1 MDKIKYKLLIAD
13 DEYWTR
19 EKIRNMINWEEYS
32 ITFMKP
38 AENGEEVLMR
48 LKEEQ
53 PDILITDINMPFVNG
68 VDLVK
73 EVKENYPDIVVFVVS
88 GYDDFQYVK
97 ETLMAGAINYLLKP
111 VSKIDLVNALSGA
124 LEIISKREQDREEIL
139 KTASMIQDREL
150 SMLLEKEQAPFVP
163 VSIPESGQGMAGCS
177 VMLIKIHEFQRYME
191 EYRYDMNR
199 LSYYIKKRIREITDM
214 ENLLIFNYIF
224 HSNEFI
230 IATEWDTAVQ
240 GKMAKRILDSFAK
253 DGKSPVTIAVSE
265 HAYTIESIHSA
276 YVQSVSVL
284 MTRPFSRESM
294 VIFCEQE
301 EKNIRRKME
310 SHISEESEMQMKSLL
325 KSGNEK
331 ALKELIM
338 EGIGLR
344 HCMENGWG
352 YLEVR
357 QNVKRICNFLLDFLL
372 QAGRPDLVQEME
384 NLVEMADKAV
394 ERLDNKM
401 MCEILAEIVDGIM
414 AERRNEIGGSTKD
427 IVKTAAEYID
437 HNYFEELTLVS
448 LSDRY
453 NMESSYFS
461 RMFKQETGKNLMLYI
476 AEKRIE
482 KAKEYMEDDNINLTE
497 IAFLIGYDDYTYF
510 SRVFKKI
517 TGQSPRAYR
526 NGHV

>member
-1 MDKIKYKLLIAD
+1 MDKINYKLLIAD

-19 EKIRNMINWEEYS
+19 EKIRTMINWEEYS

-38 AENGEEVLMR
+38 AENGEEVLLR

-73 EVKENYPDIVVFVVS
+73 EVKESYPDIVVFVVS

-111 VSKIDLVNALSGA
+111 VTKIDLVNAVSGA
-124 LEIISKREQDREEIL
+124 LEIISKREQDREQIL

-150 SMLLEKEQAPFVP
+150 SMLVEKEQAPFAP
-163 VSIPESGQGMAGCS
+163 IQILESGQEMAGCS
-177 VMLIKIHEFQRYME
+177 VMLVKIHEFQKYME

-199 LSYYIKKRIREITDM
+199 LSYYIKKWIKEITGA

-224 HSNEFI
+224 RSNEFI
-230 IATEWDTAVQ
+230 IATEWDTTEQ
-240 GKMAKRILDSFAK
+240 KKMAMRILDGFAK
-253 DGKSPVTIAVSE
+253 DGKSPITIAVSE
-265 HAYTIESIHSA
+265 HSYTIESIHNA

-284 MTRPFSRESM
+284 MARPFSRESM
-294 VIFCEQE
+294 VIFCDQE

-310 SHISEESEMQMKSLL
+310 SHVSEEIEMQMKSLL
-325 KSGNEK
+325 KSGNGK
-331 ALKELIM
+331 ALKELIL
-338 EGIGLR
+338 EEIGLR
-344 HCMENGWG
+344 HCMENGWR

-357 QNVKRICNFLLDFLL
+357 QNVKRICNFLLDSTL

-394 ERLDNKM
+394 ERLDNDM
-401 MCEILAEIVDGIM
+401 LCEIQMEIIDNIM
-414 AERRNEIGGSTKD
+414 SEYKNEISGTTKD
-427 IVKTAAEYID
+427 IIKTAAEYID

-448 LSDRY
+448 LSDKY

-517 TGQSPRAYR
+517 TGLSPRAYR
-526 NGHV
+526 SNNV

>member
-1 MDKIKYKLLIAD
+1 MEKINYKLMIAD

-19 EKIRNMINWEEYS
+19 EKIRTMINWEEYS

-38 AENGEEVLMR
+38 AENGEEVLLR
-48 LKEEQ
+48 LQEEQ

-111 VSKIDLVNALSGA
+111 VTKIDLVSAISGA
-124 LEIISKREQDREEIL
+124 LEIISKREQDREQIL

-150 SMLLEKEQAPFVP
+150 SMLVEKEHAPFAP
-163 VSIPESGQGMAGCS
+163 VQILESGQEMAGCS
-177 VMLIKIHEFQRYME
+177 VMLVKIHEFQWYME

-199 LSYYIKKRIREITDM
+199 LSYYIKKRIREITET
-214 ENLLIFNYIF
+214 ENLLVFNYIF

-230 IATEWDTAVQ
+230 IATEWDTTEQ
-240 GKMAKRILDSFAK
+240 KRMALRILNSFDK
-253 DGKSPVTIAVSE
+253 EGKSPITIAVSE
-265 HAYTIESIHSA
+265 HSYTIESIHSA

-284 MTRPFSRESM
+284 MARPFSRESM

-301 EKNIRRKME
+301 ETNIRRKME

-325 KSGNEK
+325 KSGNAK
-331 ALKELIM
+331 ALKELIL

-357 QNVKRICNFLLDFLL
+357 QNVKRICNFLLDSTL
-372 QAGRPDLVQEME
+372 QSGRPDLIQEME

-394 ERLDNKM
+394 ERLDNDM
-401 MCEILAEIVDGIM
+401 LCEIQVEIVNSIM
-414 AERRNEIGGSTKD
+414 AEHKNEISGSAKD
-427 IVKTAAEYID
+427 IVKTAAEYVD
-437 HNYFEELTLVS
+437 QNYFEELTLAS
-448 LSDRY
+448 LSDKY

-461 RMFKQETGKNLMLYI
+461 RMFKQETGKNLMMYI

-482 KAKEYMEDDNINLTE
+482 KAKEYMEDENINLTE

-517 TGQSPRAYR
+517 TGISPRVYR
-526 NGHV
+526 SNNV